1 MMKTSAWEVCPVSA
15 TLRLEPGLLSV
26 HFSLCFWIYTG
37 KMLTQKNMEQ
47 TTTALSC
54 RGLQEK
60 KKKKGRNKGKQM
72 AKDEGH
78 IRLRSLSKCDDIG
91 NL

>member
-1 MMKTSAWEVCPVSA
+1 MPAFWGVNPGSCISD
-15 TLRLEPGLLSV
+15 LRP
-26 HFSLCFWIYTG
+26 CFWIYAGETVDLEEYG
-37 KMLTQKNMEQ
+37 TNYYGFKP
-47 TTTALSC
+47 
-54 RGLQEK
+54 RRFIREK
-60 KKKKGRNKGKQM
+60 EGRNEGSSRRNRNKGKQM

>member
-1 MMKTSAWEVCPVSA
+1 M
-15 TLRLEPGLLSV
+15 PGDLNQEHHLY
-26 HFSLCFWIYTG
+26 HCGLCLWIYTG
-37 KMLTQKNMEQ
+37 ETLTQKYSVQNQ
-47 TTTALSC
+47 PTNIALSC
-54 RGLQEK
+54 RGLSQK
-60 KKKKGRNKGKQM
+60 KRESRNKGKQM

>member
-1 MMKTSAWEVCPVSA
+1 
-15 TLRLEPGLLSV
+15 
-26 HFSLCFWIYTG
+26 
-37 KMLTQKNMEQ
+37 MEQ

-54 RGLQEK
+54 GGLSK
-60 KKKKGRNKGKQM
+60 KSRNKGKQM